1 LVKSEKPGQAESCL
15 SQSMTVRSL
24 VYCAFRGITAA
35 CAHFSWGALTVR
47 LVERQLVI
55 RPPRKNQECE
65 RETQDTVKGKQ
76 SLAFRNPGLRDT
88 FQFNPCKSVA
98 PRLLL
103 RFPDFCIGCLRSLW

>member
-1 LVKSEKPGQAESCL
+1 
-15 SQSMTVRSL
+15 MTVRSL

-65 RETQDTVKGKQ
+65 GETQDTVKGKQ
-76 SLAFRNPGLRDT
+76 SLGFRNPGFRDT
-88 FQFNPCKSVA
+88 IQFNPCKSVA